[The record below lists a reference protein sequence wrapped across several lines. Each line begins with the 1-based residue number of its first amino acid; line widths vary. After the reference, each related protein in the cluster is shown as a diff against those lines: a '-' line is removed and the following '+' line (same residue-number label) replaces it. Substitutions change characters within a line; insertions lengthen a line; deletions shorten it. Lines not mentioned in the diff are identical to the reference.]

1 MIFYLAGN
9 MEITLQL
16 GIIVFAV
23 EFICFFIKGLAA
35 FGDPLISNPVLS
47 LFIDNRI
54 ISPMNLLL
62 QTPLNGWISWKN
74 RKNISIK
81 KSLLM
86 MICIFCGIIPGVL
99 LLKYAASWILKAFLG
114 ILVLGIGLE
123 MITRNRIKPA
133 GENKLVMTLVSFCSG
148 ITAGLYGI
156 NLFFVAYVERTTKD
170 RASFRGNI
178 CFIFFIENIVRFIMY
193 IATGIFT
200 RYILVLFLIALPG
213 MIAGFFL
220 GSKVDKKVSEAV
232 IRRVIITM
240 FMLGGISILL
250 NSLIWRTQ

>member
-1 MIFYLAGN
+1 

-16 GIIVFAV
+16 GLIIFAV
-23 EFICFFIKGLAA
+23 EFVCFFIKGLAA

-47 LFIDNRI
+47 LFIDNRV

-62 QTPLNGWISWKN
+62 QAPLNGWISWKN
-74 RKNISIK
+74 RDSFSIK

-86 MICIFCGIIPGVL
+86 MIYIFCGIIPGVL
-99 LLKYAASWILKAFLG
+99 LLKYATSWILKAFLG

-123 MITRNRIKPA
+123 MITRNRTKPA
-133 GENKLVMTLVSFCSG
+133 GENRFIMALVSFCSG

-156 NLFFVAYVERTTKD
+156 NLFFVAYVERTSKD
-170 RASFRGNI
+170 RNAFRGNI
-178 CFIFFIENIVRFIMY
+178 CFVFFIENIVRIIVY
-193 IATGIFT
+193 TVTGIFT
-200 RYILVLFLIALPG
+200 RDILVLSFIAIPG

-240 FMLGGISILL
+240 FMLGGIIILL
-250 NSLIWRTQ
+250 KSLIWRA